1 MDRDFFVIDLEFT
14 QYTRPTGR
22 PRAFFS
28 EIIEIG
34 AVRLDAATREIT
46 GEIQNFVKPQFFPK
60 QAAESMAFCMITEED
75 MKSAIGFAGMIDNIK
90 TLYTPEKSYFVT
102 WGEAD
107 YQVIEEGCRR
117 HKLDHPILPGDCL
130 DLAAAYKLLKGERRT
145 TGLKQAARELG
156 VDADGLWHTAHADAL
171 NTAKVLLKLMEGG
184 WAPEHYLEKTQKTT
198 GE

>member
-46 GEIQNFVKPQFFPK
+46 GEIQNFVNPQFFPK

-75 MKSAIGFAGMIDNIK
+75 MKSAIGFAEMIDKIK
-90 TLYTPEKSYFVT
+90 ALYTPEKSYFVT

-184 WAPEHYLEKTQKTT
+184 WAPKHYLEKTQKTT